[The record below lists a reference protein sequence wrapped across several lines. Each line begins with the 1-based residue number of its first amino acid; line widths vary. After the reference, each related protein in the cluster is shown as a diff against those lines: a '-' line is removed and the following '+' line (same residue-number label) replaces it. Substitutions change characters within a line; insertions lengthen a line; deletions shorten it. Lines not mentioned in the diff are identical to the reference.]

1 MLREQV
7 ITPRAGRDGGQQQSS
22 DGRGRAGD
30 VAQQRP
36 AKRGGGTMNGDGGG
50 GRGGQRVGSS
60 SAGRKAAK
68 TNSWSK
74 ALAWMPLVGK
84 ALFAVCVGIVCFTA
98 YRTAASSSFFDLRA
112 IDVSGVSQGSEDQ
125 IKALV
130 RRAGGA
136 HGVWQADLATISA
149 ELERQPWVRTA
160 VVSRVLPSGLR
171 VRITERT
178 PRAVVRTAA
187 GRFVWV
193 DDDGVTVGTVA
204 PTQNAPAF
212 FMRGWDESG
221 TESGRTENRR
231 RVEKYLE
238 LAREWEAAGIASRV
252 SEVNLDDLRD
262 VRAQLTGDDSQIEV
276 RLGRDDLTKR
286 LRQSLEALDEQ
297 RATPRG
303 AFITYIDMTQ
313 GKRAVIGFKAHA
325 LNQSSVAASSSSDN
339 ANEDMTKG
347 VTAAPEATTPN
358 VAAKTRGRTVEKKK
372 PTIKAADK
380 PRPSVKQTA
389 KSKGARKPQ
398 AGAARESERPTAAGQ
413 TRGGMGRPRRV
424 GRSG

>member
-7 ITPRAGRDGGQQQSS
+7 ITPRAGRGGAQGGG
-22 DGRGRAGD
+22 GRGRAGD

-36 AKRGGGTMNGDGGG
+36 VKRGAGGG
-50 GRGGQRVGSS
+50 SGVRGGAS
-60 SAGRKAAK
+60 GRKAAQGG
-68 TNSWSK
+68 TWSK
-74 ALAWMPLVGK
+74 AQAWMPLVGK
-84 ALFAVCVGIVCFTA
+84 VLLVVCVGLVCFTA
-98 YRTAASSSFFDLRA
+98 YRTASSSSFFALRTV
-112 IDVSGVSQGSEDQ
+112 DVSGVSQGSEDQ

-136 HGVWQADLATISA
+136 RGVWKADLAAISA
-149 ELERQPWVRTA
+149 ELERQPWVRHA
-160 VVSRVLPSGLR
+160 IVSRVLPSGLR

-178 PRAVVRTAA
+178 PRAVVRTSA

-238 LAREWEAAGIASRV
+238 LSREWEAAGIASRV

-276 RLGRDDLTKR
+276 RLGREDLTKR

-297 RATPRG
+297 RSTPRG
-303 AFITYIDMTQ
+303 ADITYIDMTQ

-325 LNQSSVAASSSSDN
+325 PGQRDGEAHRSAYEN
-339 ANEDMTKG
+339 AGGLETVD
-347 VTAAPEATTPN
+347 AAPETAN
-358 VAAKTRGRTVEKKK
+358 VAAGTNAANIASRRAAEAKKPVVVQAANKPRAPVEK
-372 PTIKAADK
+372 AAK
-380 PRPSVKQTA
+380 GKEA
-389 KSKGARKPQ
+389 KKPQ
-398 AGAARESERPTAAGQ
+398 AGARESERQTTGQ
-413 TRGGMGRPRRV
+413 TRGVIERPRRV

>member
-7 ITPRAGRDGGQQQSS
+7 ITPRAGRGAQGGG
-22 DGRGRAGD
+22 GRGRAGEI
-30 VAQQRP
+30 AQQRP
-36 AKRGGGTMNGDGGG
+36 VKRGGGGGNASSRKASKG
-50 GRGGQRVGSS
+50 GSS
-60 SAGRKAAK
+60 SSSTWG
-68 TNSWSK
+68 S
-74 ALAWMPLVGK
+74 ALAWMPFVGK
-84 ALFAVCVGIVCFTA
+84 TLLVVCVLVLCFTG
-98 YRTAASSSFFDLRA
+98 YRTAASSSFFQLRTV
-112 IDVSGVSQGSEDQ
+112 DVSGISQGSEDQ

-130 RRAGGA
+130 RRAGAAG
-136 HGVWQADLATISA
+136 GVWQADLDAISA
-149 ELERQPWVRTA
+149 ELERQPWVRKA
-160 VVSRVLPSGLR
+160 VVTRVLPSGLR

-193 DDDGVTVGTVA
+193 DDDGVMTGTVA

-238 LAREWEAAGIASRV
+238 LSREWEAAGIASRV

-276 RLGRDDLTKR
+276 RLGREDLTKR

-297 RATPRG
+297 RSTPRG
-303 AFITYIDMTQ
+303 AHITYIDMTQ

-325 LNQSSVAASSSSDN
+325 LNQSGAAAPDKSNESAPVDDLVAAPETTNASVAAE
-339 ANEDMTKG
+339 ANRRPAEAKKLA
-347 VTAAPEATTPN
+347 VQASNKSRPAA
-358 VAAKTRGRTVEKKK
+358 VEKASKDKK
-372 PTIKAADK
+372 DKADK
-380 PRPSVKQTA
+380 KQARARDGVGGGERTA
-389 KSKGARKPQ
+389 
-398 AGAARESERPTAAGQ
+398 TGQ
-413 TRGGMGRPRRV
+413 TRGSNGSERPRRV

>member
-7 ITPRAGRDGGQQQSS
+7 ITPRAGRGAQGGGS
-22 DGRGRAGD
+22 RGRAGEI
-30 VAQQRP
+30 AQQRP
-36 AKRGGGTMNGDGGG
+36 VKRGGA
-50 GRGGQRVGSS
+50 SS
-60 SAGRKAAK
+60 RKAAK
-68 TNSWSK
+68 GGSSASSWGR

-84 ALFAVCVGIVCFTA
+84 TLCVVCVALACFMA
-98 YRTAASSSFFDLRA
+98 YRTAASSSFFQLRTV
-112 IDVSGVSQGSEDQ
+112 DVSGVAQGSEDQ
-125 IKALV
+125 IKAVV

-136 HGVWQADLATISA
+136 SGVWQADLSTISA
-149 ELERQPWVRTA
+149 ELERQPWVRKA
-160 VVSRVLPSGLR
+160 VVTRVLPSGLR

-193 DDDGVTVGTVA
+193 DDDGVLTGAVA

-238 LAREWEAAGIASRV
+238 LSREWEAAGIASRV

-297 RATPRG
+297 RSTPRG
-303 AFITYIDMTQ
+303 QFITYIDMTQ

-325 LNQSSVAASSSSDN
+325 LNKGDAAAASEKSGESAPADSNLAAIESKPAHVAADASRR
-339 ANEDMTKG
+339 
-347 VTAAPEATTPN
+347 TAEAKKPAVQTGDKSRAPVEGR
-358 VAAKTRGRTVEKKK
+358 AAKAKENKAKEDRKQASARPAGGGERTA
-372 PTIKAADK
+372 T
-380 PRPSVKQTA
+380 
-389 KSKGARKPQ
+389 
-398 AGAARESERPTAAGQ
+398 GQ
-413 TRGGMGRPRRV
+413 TRGGIERPRRV

>member
-7 ITPRAGRDGGQQQSS
+7 ITPRAGRGAQGSGS
-22 DGRGRAGD
+22 RGRAGEI
-30 VAQQRP
+30 AQQRP
-36 AKRGGGTMNGDGGG
+36 AKRGGNGGAS
-50 GRGGQRVGSS
+50 GRRASKGGSS
-60 SAGRKAAK
+60 SSAWGR
-68 TNSWSK
+68 
-74 ALAWMPLVGK
+74 ALAWMPFAGKTLLV
-84 ALFAVCVGIVCFTA
+84 VCVAVVCFTA
-98 YRTAASSSFFDLRA
+98 YRTAASSSFFQLRTV
-112 IDVSGVSQGSEDQ
+112 DVSGVSQGSEDQ

-130 RRAGGA
+130 RRAGAAG
-136 HGVWQADLATISA
+136 GVWKADLATISA
-149 ELERQPWVRTA
+149 ELERQPWVRQA
-160 VVSRVLPSGLR
+160 VVTRVLPSGLR

-178 PRAVVRTAA
+178 PRAVVRTSA

-193 DDDGVTVGTVA
+193 DDDGVLTGAVA

-238 LAREWEAAGIASRV
+238 LSREWEAAGIASRV

-276 RLGRDDLTKR
+276 RLGREDLTKR

-297 RATPRG
+297 RSTPRG
-303 AFITYIDMTQ
+303 QFITYIDMTQ

-325 LNQSSVAASSSSDN
+325 LNHDAANASEKSDDSTTSDN
-339 ANEDMTKG
+339 I
-347 VTAAPEATTPN
+347 TAAPEKKMTSN
-358 VAAKTRGRTVEKKK
+358 VAAEANRRAAETKK
-372 PTIKAADK
+372 PAA
-380 PRPSVKQTA
+380 
-389 KSKGARKPQ
+389 Q
-398 AGAARESERPTAAGQ
+398 AGNKSRPPVERAAKGKEDKRQPVARDGGSGGGAGERTTTGQ
-413 TRGGMGRPRRV
+413 TRGGVERPRRV

>member
-7 ITPRAGRDGGQQQSS
+7 ITPRAGRGTQGGG
-22 DGRGRAGD
+22 GRGRAGEI
-30 VAQQRP
+30 AQQRP
-36 AKRGGGTMNGDGGG
+36 VKRGGGG
-50 GRGGQRVGSS
+50 GRGGGASS
-60 SAGRKAAK
+60 RKAAK
-68 TNSWSK
+68 GGSSSSSWGR
-74 ALAWMPLVGK
+74 ALAWMPFVGK
-84 ALFAVCVGIVCFTA
+84 TLLVVCIALVCFTA
-98 YRTAASSSFFDLRA
+98 YRTAASSSFFQLRTV
-112 IDVSGVSQGSEDQ
+112 DVSGVSQGSEDQ
-125 IKALV
+125 IKAVV
-130 RRAGGA
+130 RRAGA
-136 HGVWQADLATISA
+136 ASGVWKADLATISA
-149 ELERQPWVRTA
+149 ELERQPWVRKA
-160 VVSRVLPSGLR
+160 VVTRVLPSGLR

-193 DDDGVTVGTVA
+193 DDDGVLTGSVA

-221 TESGRTENRR
+221 TESGRAENRR

-297 RATPRG
+297 RSTPRG
-303 AFITYIDMTQ
+303 QFITYIDMTQ

-325 LNQSSVAASSSSDN
+325 LNQGNAAASEKS
-339 ANEDMTKG
+339 NESMSADDSL
-347 VTAAPEATTPN
+347 ASPESKPAN
-358 VAAKTRGRTVEKKK
+358 VAAADASRRTAEAKK
-372 PTIKAADK
+372 PTVQASNKSRPAAERAAKGKEDK
-380 PRPSVKQTA
+380 KQT
-389 KSKGARKPQ
+389 GART
-398 AGAARESERPTAAGQ
+398 GGGRERTATGQ
-413 TRGGMGRPRRV
+413 TRGGIERPRRV

>member
-7 ITPRAGRDGGQQQSS
+7 ITPRAGRGAQQGG
-22 DGRGRAGD
+22 GRGRAGEI
-30 VAQQRP
+30 AQQRP
-36 AKRGGGTMNGDGGG
+36 VKRGGNGGG
-50 GRGGQRVGSS
+50 GRGGASS
-60 SAGRKAAK
+60 RKA
-68 TNSWSK
+68 SK
-74 ALAWMPLVGK
+74 GGASPWGRAVAWMPFLGRT
-84 ALFAVCVGIVCFTA
+84 LLAVCVAAICFTA
-98 YRTAASSSFFDLRA
+98 YRTASSSSFFQLRTV
-112 IDVSGVSQGSEDQ
+112 DVNGVSQGSEDQ
-125 IKALV
+125 IKAVV
-130 RRAGGA
+130 RRAVAAG
-136 HGVWQADLATISA
+136 GVWKADLSTISA
-149 ELERQPWVRTA
+149 ELERQPWVRKA
-160 VVSRVLPSGLR
+160 VVTRVLPSGLR

-178 PRAVVRTAA
+178 PRAVVRTLA

-193 DDDGVTVGTVA
+193 DDDGVLTGAVA

-238 LAREWEAAGIASRV
+238 LSREWEAAGIASRV

-297 RATPRG
+297 RGTPRG
-303 AFITYIDMTQ
+303 SLITYIDMTQ

-325 LNQSSVAASSSSDN
+325 LNQGGAAANEQSNESATNDNNNFIAAAPETTTSSVAADATRRAS
-339 ANEDMTKG
+339 A
-347 VTAAPEATTPN
+347 EA
-358 VAAKTRGRTVEKKK
+358 KK
-372 PTIKAADK
+372 PTVRANGKSHAPAEKTAKGKDDK
-380 PRPSVKQTA
+380 KQT
-389 KSKGARKPQ
+389 GARNSSN
-398 AGAARESERPTAAGQ
+398 GGERTTTGQ
-413 TRGGMGRPRRV
+413 TRGGIERPRRV

>member
-7 ITPRAGRDGGQQQSS
+7 ITPRAGHGGGQSGG
-22 DGRGRAGD
+22 GRGRAGD

-36 AKRGGGTMNGDGGG
+36 VKRGGTNGG
-50 GRGGQRVGSS
+50 GRAGQRGGSAS
-60 SAGRKAAK
+60 GRKAAQG
-68 TNSWSK
+68 SSPWSN
-74 ALAWMPLVGK
+74 ALAWIPLIGK
-84 ALFAVCVGIVCFTA
+84 TLLAVCLGVVCFTV
-98 YRTAASSSFFDLRA
+98 YHTAASSSFFELRTV
-112 IDVSGVSQGSEDQ
+112 DVSGVSQGSEDQ

-136 HGVWQADLATISA
+136 HGVWQADLNTISG

-160 VVSRVLPSGLR
+160 VVSRVLPTGLR

-221 TESGRTENRR
+221 TASGGTENRR
-231 RVEKYLE
+231 RVERYLE
-238 LAREWEAAGIASRV
+238 LAREWEASGIASRV

-297 RATPRG
+297 RSTPRG

-325 LNQSSVAASSSSDN
+325 LNQSSVAAGSNN
-339 ANEDMTKG
+339 ANEDAARNIA
-347 VTAAPEATTPN
+347 AAPEATTAN
-358 VAAKTRGRTVEKKK
+358 AAADTGSRTVEAKK
-372 PTIKAADK
+372 PRVKAANK
-380 PRPSVKQTA
+380 PRPSVEQAA
-389 KSKGARKPQ
+389 KSKDAQKPQTGAR
-398 AGAARESERPTAAGQ
+398 AGERTTAGQ
-413 TRGGMGRPRRV
+413 TRGGIERPRRV

>member
-7 ITPRAGRDGGQQQSS
+7 ITPRAGRGAQGGGS
-22 DGRGRAGD
+22 RGRAGEM
-30 VAQQRP
+30 AQQRP
-36 AKRGGGTMNGDGGG
+36 VKRSGGA
-50 GRGGQRVGSS
+50 SS
-60 SAGRKAAK
+60 RKAAK
-68 TNSWSK
+68 GNSASSWGR
-74 ALAWMPLVGK
+74 ALAWMPFVGK
-84 ALFAVCVGIVCFTA
+84 ALCVVCVALACFMA
-98 YRTAASSSFFDLRA
+98 YRTAASSSFFQLRTV
-112 IDVSGVSQGSEDQ
+112 DVSGVAQGSEDQ
-125 IKALV
+125 IKAVV

-136 HGVWQADLATISA
+136 SGVWKADLSTISA
-149 ELERQPWVRTA
+149 ELERQPWVRKA
-160 VVSRVLPSGLR
+160 VVTRVLPSGLR

-193 DDDGVTVGTVA
+193 DDDGVLTGTVA

-238 LAREWEAAGIASRV
+238 LSREWEAAGIASRV

-297 RATPRG
+297 RSTPRG
-303 AFITYIDMTQ
+303 QFITYIDMTQ

-325 LNQSSVAASSSSDN
+325 LNQGDAAAASEKSGESAPAES
-339 ANEDMTKG
+339 G
-347 VTAAPEATTPN
+347 LAAIESKPAQVATTDASRRAAEAKKPA
-358 VAAKTRGRTVEKKK
+358 VQTGDKSRTPVERRAAKAKEN
-372 PTIKAADK
+372 KAKED
-380 PRPSVKQTA
+380 RKQATA
-389 KSKGARKPQ
+389 
-398 AGAARESERPTAAGQ
+398 RPTAGGGERTATGQ
-413 TRGGMGRPRRV
+413 TRGGIERPRRV

>member
-1 MLREQV
+1 
-7 ITPRAGRDGGQQQSS
+7 
-22 DGRGRAGD
+22 
-30 VAQQRP
+30 
-36 AKRGGGTMNGDGGG
+36 
-50 GRGGQRVGSS
+50 
-60 SAGRKAAK
+60 
-68 TNSWSK
+68 
-74 ALAWMPLVGK
+74 MPFVGK
-84 ALFAVCVGIVCFTA
+84 TLLVVCIALVCFTA
-98 YRTAASSSFFDLRA
+98 YRTAASSSFFQLRTV
-112 IDVSGVSQGSEDQ
+112 DVSGVSQGSEDQ
-125 IKALV
+125 IKAVV
-130 RRAGGA
+130 RRAGA
-136 HGVWQADLATISA
+136 ASGVWKADLATISA
-149 ELERQPWVRTA
+149 ELERQPWVRKA
-160 VVSRVLPSGLR
+160 VVTRVLPSGLR

-193 DDDGVTVGTVA
+193 DDDGVLTGSVA

-221 TESGRTENRR
+221 TESGRAENRR

-297 RATPRG
+297 RSTPRG
-303 AFITYIDMTQ
+303 QFITYIDMTQ

-325 LNQSSVAASSSSDN
+325 LNQGNAAASEKS
-339 ANEDMTKG
+339 NESMSADDSL
-347 VTAAPEATTPN
+347 ASPESKPAN
-358 VAAKTRGRTVEKKK
+358 VAAADASRRTAEAKK
-372 PTIKAADK
+372 PTVQASNKSRPAAERAAKGKEDK
-380 PRPSVKQTA
+380 KQT
-389 KSKGARKPQ
+389 GART
-398 AGAARESERPTAAGQ
+398 GGGRERTATGQ
-413 TRGGMGRPRRV
+413 TRGGIERPRRV

>member
-1 MLREQV
+1 ML
-7 ITPRAGRDGGQQQSS
+7 
-22 DGRGRAGD
+22 
-30 VAQQRP
+30 
-36 AKRGGGTMNGDGGG
+36 
-50 GRGGQRVGSS
+50 
-60 SAGRKAAK
+60 
-68 TNSWSK
+68 
-74 ALAWMPLVGK
+74 L
-84 ALFAVCVGIVCFTA
+84 AVCIGLVCFTT
-98 YRTAASSSFFDLRA
+98 YRTASSSSFFWLRTV
-112 IDVSGVSQGSEDQ
+112 DVSGVSQGSEDQ

-136 HGVWQADLATISA
+136 HGVWKADLDAISA
-149 ELERQPWVRTA
+149 ELERQPWVRRA

-178 PRAVVRTAA
+178 PRAVVRTSA

-238 LAREWEAAGIASRV
+238 LAREWEAAGVASRV

-276 RLGRDDLTKR
+276 RLGREDLTKR

-297 RATPRG
+297 RSTPRG
-303 AFITYIDMTQ
+303 AHITYIDMTQ

-325 LNQSSVAASSSSDN
+325 LGQGNGEASNPGLNEGASDAVATNGDATASAAHGMNSD
-339 ANEDMTKG
+339 ERR
-347 VTAAPEATTPN
+347 APEAKKP
-358 VAAKTRGRTVEKKK
+358 AAK
-372 PTIKAADK
+372 K
-380 PRPSVKQTA
+380 PRPPVEKAA
-389 KSKGARKPQ
+389 KSKEVKKKQDSARQ
-398 AGAARESERPTAAGQ
+398 SERNAAGQ
-413 TRGGMGRPRRV
+413 TRGDIERPRRV

>member
-7 ITPRAGRDGGQQQSS
+7 ITPRAGRGAQGGGS
-22 DGRGRAGD
+22 RGRAGEI
-30 VAQQRP
+30 AQQRP
-36 AKRGGGTMNGDGGG
+36 VKRGGSGG
-50 GRGGQRVGSS
+50 GRGGASSRKASKGGSS
-60 SAGRKAAK
+60 
-68 TNSWSK
+68 SWSK
-74 ALAWMPLVGK
+74 AVVWMPFAGKMLLV
-84 ALFAVCVGIVCFTA
+84 VCVAVICFTA
-98 YRTAASSSFFDLRA
+98 YRTAASSSFFQLRTV
-112 IDVSGVSQGSEDQ
+112 DVSGVSQGSEDQ
-125 IKALV
+125 IKAVV
-130 RRAGGA
+130 RRAGA
-136 HGVWQADLATISA
+136 ARGVWQADLSTISA
-149 ELERQPWVRTA
+149 ELERQPWVRKA

-178 PRAVVRTAA
+178 PRAVVRTSA

-193 DDDGVTVGTVA
+193 DDDGVLTGTVA

-238 LAREWEAAGIASRV
+238 LSREWEAAGIASRV

-276 RLGRDDLTKR
+276 RLGREDLTKR

-297 RATPRG
+297 RSTPRG
-303 AFITYIDMTQ
+303 AHITYIDMTQ

-325 LNQSSVAASSSSDN
+325 LNQSGAAASEKPNEETANDSAANDN
-339 ANEDMTKG
+339 IIAARATKG
-347 VTAAPEATTPN
+347 AN
-358 VAAKTRGRTVEKKK
+358 VADDEKRRAALKK
-372 PTIKAADK
+372 PAVQASSKSRPPVEREAKGKADK
-380 PRPSVKQTA
+380 KQT
-389 KSKGARKPQ
+389 GA
-398 AGAARESERPTAAGQ
+398 GGGERTATGQ
-413 TRGGMGRPRRV
+413 TRGGIGRPRRV

>member
-1 MLREQV
+1 M
-7 ITPRAGRDGGQQQSS
+7 
-22 DGRGRAGD
+22 
-30 VAQQRP
+30 
-36 AKRGGGTMNGDGGG
+36 
-50 GRGGQRVGSS
+50 
-60 SAGRKAAK
+60 AA
-68 TNSWSK
+68 
-74 ALAWMPLVGK
+74 AWMPLAGK
-84 ALFAVCVGIVCFTA
+84 TLIVICVAVVCFMV
-98 YRTAASSSFFDLRA
+98 YRTAASSSFFQLRTV
-112 IDVSGVSQGSEDQ
+112 DVSGVSQGSEDQ
-125 IKALV
+125 IKAVV
-130 RRAGGA
+130 RRTGA
-136 HGVWQADLATISA
+136 AKGVWQADLDTLSA
-149 ELERQPWVRTA
+149 ELERQPWVRKA

-193 DDDGVTVGTVA
+193 DDDGVLTGAVA

-238 LAREWEAAGIASRV
+238 LSREWEAAGIASRV

-297 RATPRG
+297 RSTPRG
-303 AFITYIDMTQ
+303 ALITYIDMTQ

-325 LNQSSVAASSSSDN
+325 LNQGGAGASDKSNERAPGDQRAAVDDNDDVVAAP
-339 ANEDMTKG
+339 A
-347 VTAAPEATTPN
+347 TASAN
-358 VAAKTRGRTVEKKK
+358 VAAETKRRATEAKK
-372 PTIKAADK
+372 PTVQASNKSRAAVEGATKRKEDK
-380 PRPSVKQTA
+380 KQDNNARGGDGERTA
-389 KSKGARKPQ
+389 
-398 AGAARESERPTAAGQ
+398 TGQ
-413 TRGGMGRPRRV
+413 TRGGMERPRRV

>member
-7 ITPRAGRDGGQQQSS
+7 ITPRAGRGAQGGGS
-22 DGRGRAGD
+22 RGRAGEI
-30 VAQQRP
+30 AQQRP
-36 AKRGGGTMNGDGGG
+36 VKRGGNGGG
-50 GRGGQRVGSS
+50 GRGGAST
-60 SAGRKAAK
+60 RKAAK
-68 TNSWSK
+68 GASWSR

-84 ALFAVCVGIVCFTA
+84 VLLAVCVGLVCFTA
-98 YRTAASSSFFDLRA
+98 YRTAASSSFFALRTV
-112 IDVSGVSQGSEDQ
+112 DVSGISQGSEDQ

-136 HGVWQADLATISA
+136 HGVWKADLDAISA
-149 ELERQPWVRTA
+149 ELERQPWVRKA
-160 VVSRVLPSGLR
+160 IVSRVLPSGLR
-171 VRITERT
+171 LRITERT
-178 PRAVVRTAA
+178 PRAVVRNAA

-193 DDDGVTVGTVA
+193 DDDGVLTGTLA
-204 PTQNAPAF
+204 PTQNPPAF

-238 LAREWEAAGIASRV
+238 LSREWEAAGVASRV

-276 RLGRDDLTKR
+276 RLGREDLTKR

-297 RATPRG
+297 RSTPRG
-303 AFITYIDMTQ
+303 AHITYIDMTQ

-325 LNQSSVAASSSSDN
+325 LNQSSEAARSSSNESASSN
-339 ANEDMTKG
+339 VGED
-347 VTAAPEATTPN
+347 VLAAPEA
-358 VAAKTRGRTVEKKK
+358 KK
-372 PTIKAADK
+372 PVVVQAANK
-380 PRPSVKQTA
+380 PRPSVEKT
-389 KSKGARKPQ
+389 KSKDVKKKQDG
-398 AGAARESERPTAAGQ
+398 ARESERTTTGQ
-413 TRGGMGRPRRV
+413 TRGGIERPRRV

>member
-7 ITPRAGRDGGQQQSS
+7 ITPRAGRGAQGGGS
-22 DGRGRAGD
+22 RGRAGEI
-30 VAQQRP
+30 AQQRP
-36 AKRGGGTMNGDGGG
+36 VKRG
-50 GRGGQRVGSS
+50 GRGGGGGNGGVS
-60 SAGRKAAK
+60 GRKAAK
-68 TNSWSK
+68 GGSSWSK

-84 ALFAVCVGIVCFTA
+84 ILLAVCVGVVCFTA
-98 YRTAASSSFFDLRA
+98 YRTAASSSFFQLRTV
-112 IDVSGVSQGSEDQ
+112 DVSGVSQGSEDQ
-125 IKALV
+125 IKAVV
-130 RRAGGA
+130 RRAGAAG
-136 HGVWQADLATISA
+136 GVWQADLSTLSA
-149 ELERQPWVRTA
+149 ELERQPWVRKA

-178 PRAVVRTAA
+178 PQAVVRTSA

-193 DDDGVTVGTVA
+193 DDDGVLTGAVA

-212 FMRGWDESG
+212 FIRGWDESG
-221 TESGRTENRR
+221 TEAGRAENRR

-297 RATPRG
+297 RSTPRG
-303 AFITYIDMTQ
+303 AHITYIDMTQ

-325 LNQSSVAASSSSDN
+325 LNQSGAAASDQPHEN
-339 ANEDMTKG
+339 ATNNYIA
-347 VTAAPEATTPN
+347 AAPETTPAN
-358 VAAKTRGRTVEKKK
+358 VAADRNRRAAEAKK
-372 PTIKAADK
+372 PSAQASDK
-380 PRPSVKQTA
+380 PRPPVEKTA
-389 KSKGARKPQ
+389 KRKEDKKQPGARD
-398 AGAARESERPTAAGQ
+398 GGGERTATGQ
-413 TRGGMGRPRRV
+413 TRGGIERPRRV

>member
-7 ITPRAGRDGGQQQSS
+7 ITPRAGRSSNGG
-22 DGRGRAGD
+22 A
-30 VAQQRP
+30 
-36 AKRGGGTMNGDGGG
+36 GG
-50 GRGGQRVGSS
+50 GRNRAGEIAQRPVKRSGQRAAS
-60 SAGRKAAK
+60 GRKQAQAD
-68 TNSWSK
+68 SWRR

-84 ALFAVCVGIVCFTA
+84 TLLAVCLGLVIFTV
-98 YRTAASSSFFDLRA
+98 YRTAASSSFFQLRA
-112 IDVSGVSQGSEDQ
+112 IDVSGVSQGSEEQ
-125 IKALV
+125 LKALV
-130 RRAGGA
+130 RRGA
-136 HGVWQADLATISA
+136 AAGVWQANLSAISA

-171 VRITERT
+171 VRITERV
-178 PRAVVRTAA
+178 PRAVVRTSA

-193 DDDGVTVGTVA
+193 DDDGVITGSVA

-238 LAREWEAAGIASRV
+238 LSREWEAAGVASRV

-286 LRQSLEALDEQ
+286 LKQAVEALDAQ
-297 RATPRG
+297 RNTPRG

-313 GKRAVIGFKAHA
+313 GKRAVIGFKSQAA
-325 LNQSSVAASSSSDN
+325 ELSGEDGSASENTDEVAPRT
-339 ANEDMTKG
+339 TKTPKAAVNSH
-347 VTAAPEATTPN
+347 VTGTKKEIVQP
-358 VAAKTRGRTVEKKK
+358 AAKT
-372 PTIKAADK
+372 
-380 PRPSVKQTA
+380 
-389 KSKGARKPQ
+389 
-398 AGAARESERPTAAGQ
+398 AARTKRKESPKQPEVRHSNAVVSERKRAIEE
-413 TRGGMGRPRRV
+413 RPRRV
-424 GRSG
+424 GRNG

>member
-7 ITPRAGRDGGQQQSS
+7 ITPRAGRGAQQGGGS
-22 DGRGRAGD
+22 RGRAGEI
-30 VAQQRP
+30 AQQRP
-36 AKRGGGTMNGDGGG
+36 VKRGGG
-50 GRGGQRVGSS
+50 GRGGASSRKASKGGSS
-60 SAGRKAAK
+60 A
-68 TNSWSK
+68 WSK
-74 ALAWMPLVGK
+74 ASAWMPFVGK
-84 ALFAVCVGIVCFTA
+84 TLLVVCVTALCFTA
-98 YRTAASSSFFDLRA
+98 YRTASSSSFFQLRTV
-112 IDVSGVSQGSEDQ
+112 DVSGISQGSEDQ

-130 RRAGGA
+130 RRAGAAG
-136 HGVWQADLATISA
+136 GVWQADLATISA
-149 ELERQPWVRTA
+149 ELERQPWVRKA
-160 VVSRVLPSGLR
+160 VVTRVLPSGLR

-187 GRFVWV
+187 GRFIWV
-193 DDDGVTVGTVA
+193 DDDGVMTGTVA

-238 LAREWEAAGIASRV
+238 LSREWEAAGIASRV

-276 RLGRDDLTKR
+276 RLGREDLTKR
-286 LRQSLEALDEQ
+286 LTQSLEALDGQ

-303 AFITYIDMTQ
+303 AHITYIDMTQ

-325 LNQSSVAASSSSDN
+325 LNQSGA
-339 ANEDMTKG
+339 
-347 VTAAPEATTPN
+347 AAPEKSNERAAHDALVAAPETTTAN
-358 VAAKTRGRTVEKKK
+358 VAADTNRRAAEAKKPAVQASNKSRPAVEKASKDK
-372 PTIKAADK
+372 ADK
-380 PRPSVKQTA
+380 KQPRARDGGRGERTA
-389 KSKGARKPQ
+389 
-398 AGAARESERPTAAGQ
+398 TGQ
-413 TRGGMGRPRRV
+413 TRGNGSERPRRV

>member
-7 ITPRAGRDGGQQQSS
+7 ITPRAGRGAQGGGS
-22 DGRGRAGD
+22 RGRAGEM
-30 VAQQRP
+30 AQQRP
-36 AKRGGGTMNGDGGG
+36 VKRGGNGGAS
-50 GRGGQRVGSS
+50 GRKGSKGGSS
-60 SAGRKAAK
+60 SSAWGR
-68 TNSWSK
+68 
-74 ALAWMPLVGK
+74 ALAWMPFAGKSLLV
-84 ALFAVCVGIVCFTA
+84 VCVAVVCFTA
-98 YRTAASSSFFDLRA
+98 YRTAASSSFFQLRTV
-112 IDVSGVSQGSEDQ
+112 DVSGVSQGSEDQ

-130 RRAGGA
+130 RRAGSA
-136 HGVWQADLATISA
+136 NGVWQADLATISA
-149 ELERQPWVRTA
+149 ELERQPWVRKA
-160 VVSRVLPSGLR
+160 VVTRVLPSGLR

-178 PRAVVRTAA
+178 PRAVVRTSA

-193 DDDGVTVGTVA
+193 DDDGVLTGAVA

-238 LAREWEAAGIASRV
+238 LSREWEAAGIASRV

-276 RLGRDDLTKR
+276 RLGREDLTKR

-297 RATPRG
+297 RSTPRG
-303 AFITYIDMTQ
+303 QFITYIDMTQ

-325 LNQSSVAASSSSDN
+325 LNQDAANAGEKSDDN
-339 ANEDMTKG
+339 TTNDDI
-347 VTAAPEATTPN
+347 AATPEKKTTSN
-358 VAAKTRGRTVEKKK
+358 VAADANRRAVETKKSAVQAGNKSRPTVERAA
-372 PTIKAADK
+372 KAKEDK
-380 PRPSVKQTA
+380 RQPVARDGGGGS
-389 KSKGARKPQ
+389 GA
-398 AGAARESERPTAAGQ
+398 GERTTTGQ
-413 TRGGMGRPRRV
+413 TRGGVERPRRV

>member
-7 ITPRAGRDGGQQQSS
+7 ITPRAGRSGGQGG
-22 DGRGRAGD
+22 GRGRAGD

-36 AKRGGGTMNGDGGG
+36 IKRGGTNGG
-50 GRGGQRVGSS
+50 GRGGQRGGSS
-60 SAGRKAAK
+60 SGRKAAK
-68 TNSWSK
+68 GGSSWSK
-74 ALAWMPLVGK
+74 ALAWMPLAGK
-84 ALFAVCVGIVCFTA
+84 TLLAMCVGVVCFTA
-98 YRTAASSSFFDLRA
+98 YRTAASSSFFELRT

-130 RRAGGA
+130 RRAGGVR
-136 HGVWQADLATISA
+136 GVWQTDLATISA

-231 RVEKYLE
+231 RVEQYLE
-238 LAREWEAAGIASRV
+238 LSREWEAAGVASRV

-262 VRAQLTGDDSQIEV
+262 VRTQLTGDDSQIEV

-325 LNQSSVAASSSSDN
+325 LNQSSMAAGDN
-339 ANEDMTKG
+339 ANGASAKD
-347 VTAAPEATTPN
+347 VAAAPETTTAN
-358 VAAKTRGRTVEKKK
+358 VAPDTSSRRVEAKKATV
-372 PTIKAADK
+372 KAAAK
-380 PRPSVKQTA
+380 PRPSGEQTA
-389 KSKGARKPQ
+389 KSKDARKPQ
-398 AGAARESERPTAAGQ
+398 TGTRESERTTAGP
-413 TRGGMGRPRRV
+413 TRGGGIERPRRV